1 MNVFVNLDR
10 YQFYF
15 YHSRNYS
22 RNSLIFLKG
31 IITLMD
37 YKGSMCLNLI
47 QNTSLER
54 SLNNFIASLDYKS
67 QYTDSAYLAKKNSS
81 FGFIINNSTQ
91 LLTNLPIY
99 VILILLAN
107 LFYRLLKRFKVAIN
121 FKKYT
126 LYAIF
131 VLIIIEGNSE
141 QYAFYLF
148 AEFKTFFSVSMRHKA
163 INFSLILL
171 FYFIIVSSIAI
182 VWLFVIHYNRRA
194 KMLIE
199 GRFCLGRL
207 FTLTIEKGIFYL
219 IFGAVHQLLI
229 NSPNLQISILGC
241 I

>member
-22 RNSLIFLKG
+22 RNALIFLKG

-37 YKGSMCLNLI
+37 YKGSMCLNLM
-47 QNTSLER
+47 QNTSFER
-54 SLNNFIASLDYKS
+54 SLNNFILL
-67 QYTDSAYLAKKNSS
+67 YTDSAYLAKKNSS

-99 VILILLAN
+99 IILILLAN

-148 AEFKTFFSVSMRHKA
+148 AEFKTFFSVSLS
-163 INFSLILL
+163 FCYFTSLLCHRL
-171 FYFIIVSSIAI
+171 
-182 VWLFVIHYNRRA
+182 
-194 KMLIE
+194 
-199 GRFCLGRL
+199 RL
-207 FTLTIEKGIFYL
+207 FGYL
-219 IFGAVHQLLI
+219 SFTTTEEPKCLLKDG
-229 NSPNLQISILGC
+229 SV
-241 I
+241 